1 MAFDEGLAAYS
12 RKGRVR
18 GYGSVVDMTDGY
30 IEEAGELSGEKM
42 DAAIRK
48 NFREEVAVKLIGKD
62 PYSRYDEE
70 PYEWDEAENPVQLD
84 IGFFL
89 YASEIDWD
97 NGIIRADSIPGYGEI
112 HEVFF
117 PDSEFFGTELD
128 RADFEA
134 VIEGLCFE
142 FSKIEMLL
150 PSMELGAATG
160 FTALRNETRAGIGRP
175 KKWDWEGALANVI
188 AVAQTPDGL
197 PTGQGAQARIEE
209 MIADWFVAET
219 GNSPAESQIRQ
230 RAAAIIQTL
239 ERPKRPKTN

>member
-1 MAFDEGLAAYS
+1 MAFDEGLSAYS
-12 RKGRVR
+12 RRGRVQAH
-18 GYGSVVDMTDGY
+18 GSVADMTGGY
-30 IEEAGELSGEKM
+30 IEEAGELSGPKM

-48 NFREEVAVKLIGKD
+48 NFREDVAVKLIGKD
-62 PYSRYDEE
+62 PFSRYDEE
-70 PYEWDEAENPVQLD
+70 PYEWDETEDPVQLD

-97 NGIIRADSIPGYGEI
+97 EGIIRVDLIPDDGDLRD
-112 HEVFF
+112 VFF
-117 PDSEFFGTELD
+117 PDSEFLGTELD

-134 VIEGLCFE
+134 VIEGLSFE

-160 FTALRNETRAGIGRP
+160 FIALRNETRAGIGRP

-209 MIADWFVAET
+209 MIADWFIAET

-239 ERPKRPKTN
+239 ERPKRPKTS